1 MMDTL
6 LTARQLQELLQIDRV
21 TIYRMLKDGRL
32 HGFKVGGQWRFSR
45 AEIEAWI
52 RERQADLGVAESPVI
67 AASEPIPPAQAL
79 PLSCVETIQDVFA
92 EAMGVGA
99 VTVAM
104 DGTPLTPI
112 SNSCAFC
119 TLVQATKAG
128 RKRCTGSWQALVK
141 GGVVCHAGLRC
152 TGGQI
157 EVREEAVALFCAGQ
171 FLEEPASNGGAADH
185 LAALAKATDL
195 DVGALRQAWRQVP
208 VLDER
213 QSQKLSHLVQR
224 VARTFSEIG
233 EERLELLGR
242 LRRIAEI
249 TELS

>member
-128 RKRCTGSWQALVK
+128 RKRCTDSWQALVK

-171 FLEEPASNGGAADH
+171 FLEEPAGNGGAADR

-195 DVGALRQAWRQVP
+195 DVGTLRQAWRQVP
-208 VLDER
+208 VLDEG